1 MDSKFDAT
9 FLQAH
14 ADLWNACAAVT
25 ELSLP
30 RTPADLNSENVPTI
44 RALANAVLVALG
56 THGDV
61 SDLIGKE

>member
-9 FLQAH
+9 FFQAH
-14 ADLWNACAAVT
+14 TDLWNACASVT

-30 RTPADLNSENVPTI
+30 RTPDDLNSENVLTM
-44 RALANAVLVALG
+44 RALANAVLAALG

>member
-14 ADLWNACAAVT
+14 TDLWNVCADVT

-30 RTPADLNSENVPTI
+30 RTTNDLNSENVRTM
-44 RALANAVLVALG
+44 RALAHAIQAALG